1 MKKRRRTGLQKE
13 SILMLAASVFVLTAL
28 TMTGIYVKEKNEDNS
43 DGYVVDFSKIESKEQ
58 NDVAKATP
66 TKVAEEI
73 KITEIANN
81 DLDVDPG
88 YYEANSGNVEI
99 PGVTTP
105 LQEEKLPE
113 EKEIEAEEK
122 EDKEDISSNEK
133 KEEEKKES
141 TETSATPTAKQY
153 SFGKEDTLTWPIV
166 GNVLLNYSMDKTI
179 YFPTLD
185 QYKYNPSLVIA
196 AVEGEP
202 IVAAAEGKI
211 SSVFT
216 NEEIGNGMVIEIGDG
231 YEITYGQ
238 LKDITVK
245 EGESVKEGQIVG
257 YVNAPTKYY
266 SVEGTNVYFKLT
278 KDGQAVNPMAKLQ

>member
-1 MKKRRRTGLQKE
+1 MRKRRRTGLQKE

-28 TMTGIYVKEKNEDNS
+28 TMTGLYVKEKNQDNS

-58 NDVAKATP
+58 NNLVKETP
-66 TKVAEEI
+66 ARLVDEI

-81 DLDVDPG
+81 DLDVEPG

-99 PGVTTP
+99 PGVTIP

-113 EKEIEAEEK
+113 EKDSQ
-122 EDKEDISSNEK
+122 EDTEK
-133 KEEEKKES
+133 KEV
-141 TETSATPTAKQY
+141 SATPTNNKY

-202 IVAAAEGKI
+202 IVAAAEGRI
-211 SSVFT
+211 SSVFK
-216 NEEIGNGMVIEIGDG
+216 NEEIGNGIVMEIGNG

-238 LKDITVK
+238 LKDIAVK
-245 EGESVKEGQIVG
+245 EGESVYEGQIVG